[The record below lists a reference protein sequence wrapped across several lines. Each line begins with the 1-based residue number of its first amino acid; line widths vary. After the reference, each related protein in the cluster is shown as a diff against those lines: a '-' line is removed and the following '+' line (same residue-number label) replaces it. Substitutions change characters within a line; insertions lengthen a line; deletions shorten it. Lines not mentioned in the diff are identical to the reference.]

1 MTLEQLRRWL
11 ELDNSSNV
19 SVFLTGWLYRKI
31 SWFTENLYE
40 CVSGVMG
47 SGVTTSQE
55 KFFVTLYMIKIFQ
68 NKILFEKGFISP
80 LFFLFLNEEVGS
92 FSTKLIRWETSSSP
106 VGSQ

>member
-1 MTLEQLRRWL
+1 M
-11 ELDNSSNV
+11 
-19 SVFLTGWLYRKI
+19 SVFLTGWLCRKI

-68 NKILFEKGFISP
+68 NKILFEKRLYQSP
-80 LFFLFLNEEVGS
+80 FLS
-92 FSTKLIRWETSSSP
+92 FS
-106 VGSQ
+106 